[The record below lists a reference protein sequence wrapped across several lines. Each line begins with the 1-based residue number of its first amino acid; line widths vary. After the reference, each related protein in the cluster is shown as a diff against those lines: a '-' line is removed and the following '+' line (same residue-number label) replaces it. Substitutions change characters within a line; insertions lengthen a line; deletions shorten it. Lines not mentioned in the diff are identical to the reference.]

1 MTPGLPPRE
10 DRQPRFRP
18 ELPGA
23 PGGNGDR
30 LVARQAW
37 LAGVWAFVL
46 SRFREYAH
54 RRSERIPEQ
63 DNPSGRDE
71 EDG

>member
-18 ELPGA
+18 QLPEATGV
-23 PGGNGDR
+23 NGER
-30 LVARQAW
+30 LAARQAW
-37 LAGVWAFVL
+37 LAGFWSFVL

-54 RRSERIPEQ
+54 RTGEHVPEQ
-63 DNPSGRDE
+63 DNLSGRDE
-71 EDG
+71 EDR

>member
-10 DRQPRFRP
+10 NRQPRFRP
-18 ELPGA
+18 QPPGA
-23 PGGNGDR
+23 TGVNGDH

-37 LAGVWAFVL
+37 LADLWAFVL

-54 RRSERIPEQ
+54 RPSERIPEQ
-63 DNPSGRDE
+63 DNLSGRDE
-71 EDG
+71 EDR